1 MTQRSVAQII
11 GPTPSKTSSGRSP
24 LGTAAPRIL
33 AIVAWAGLLLQA
45 CLSISLARANAR
57 SVVDGLI
64 VYFGYFTILTNIFI
78 ALVCTAGSLTRRAPG
93 RPLLY
98 RLPAVGCS
106 TAAIA
111 VVGISYHALL
121 REVWA
126 PQGAEWV
133 ANLVLHYI
141 VPVGALLHW
150 FVYSYEDRPTRWA
163 PLSWCWYPLAYFAY
177 VMTRGEILF
186 SYPYPFIDAL
196 ALGYTRT
203 FVNAVGFLIGFIAI
217 GYALL
222 GLKRVANRFVDSRR
236 GPSPQL
242 DADSVD

>member
-1 MTQRSVAQII
+1 VSQRSVAQITE
-11 GPTPSKTSSGRSP
+11 PTPSTITADRSAFGR
-24 LGTAAPRIL
+24 AVPRIL
-33 AIVAWAGLLLQA
+33 AIVTWSGLLLQ
-45 CLSISLARANAR
+45 LWLPIKSSLANGR
-57 SVVDGLI
+57 SAAGGLI
-64 VYFGYFTILTNIFI
+64 VYLGYFTILTNIFV
-78 ALVCTAGSLTRRAPG
+78 ALVCTAGSLSRGAPG
-93 RPLLY
+93 RSFLY

-106 TAAIA
+106 TAAIV
-111 VVGISYHALL
+111 VVGISYHTLL

-150 FVYSYEDRPTRWA
+150 LGYSYSERLMRWA

-186 SYPYPFIDAL
+186 SYPYPFIDVL

-203 FVNAVGFLIGFIAI
+203 FVNAIGLLIGFIAI

-222 GLKRVANRFVDSRR
+222 GLKRAANRIAASKRS
-236 GPSPQL
+236 PSPQL